1 MSVAVH
7 EPADCSDCNVAMKV
21 QKTVRRMGRTLAHGR
36 FEVHETI
43 FICGSGC
50 RQEGKPVTARS
61 AQMAQLLVPRST
73 VGYDVMAYVGLQRFV
88 HFRQREEIQE
98 QLETQYGII
107 LSTGEV
113 SALAQRFLVYLAKLH
128 WQSAPALRAVLETDG
143 GWPMHVDA
151 TGEDGRGT
159 VVTILSGWRGWVLD
173 AWKAPT
179 ERSEFVLPGMQRVAE
194 AFGPPCAVMRDLGR
208 AMTEA
213 ANEFVESLQHPIP
226 ILACHQHFLS
236 DVGKDLLEDGYNQL
250 RNTFRQLK
258 LRTKL
263 CLFVRQLG
271 NRLGES
277 IVKGRQ
283 DVNCWL
289 EEPSLPPPIIP
300 DGLAGITAVRSLAQ
314 WILDFNNDSSGHR
327 FPYVLP
333 WLNLHTRCLFIASV
347 LATSLRT
354 PPDRV
359 HVRRELEK
367 LQRILN
373 PVIDDPSLLLIG
385 EALHKRATLFNR
397 MRGALRLED
406 GEKDSV
412 KKLNDVQAAINRLT
426 EDLRKE
432 RPQRGPAQ
440 DLRQAID
447 IILTHLKC
455 HGPYLS
461 GQVINM
467 PATKQGFRLVQRTN
481 NLLEGEFHYVK
492 HGERRRSGRKNLT
505 QDFEVRPAPAFLADN
520 LRHPDYVNLICGS
533 LDHLAQ
539 AFAQLDAGDRSC
551 SIASK
556 ALPNLPTAESASLS
570 SADKQFIRQP
580 LFQSWILAAAQV

>member
-1 MSVAVH
+1 M
-7 EPADCSDCNVAMKV
+7 
-21 QKTVRRMGRTLAHGR
+21 
-36 FEVHETI
+36 
-43 FICGSGC
+43 
-50 RQEGKPVTARS
+50 
-61 AQMAQLLVPRST
+61 
-73 VGYDVMAYVGLQRFV
+73 
-88 HFRQREEIQE
+88 
-98 QLETQYGII
+98 
-107 LSTGEV
+107 
-113 SALAQRFLVYLAKLH
+113 
-128 WQSAPALRAVLETDG
+128 
-143 GWPMHVDA
+143 
-151 TGEDGRGT
+151 
-159 VVTILSGWRGWVLD
+159 
-173 AWKAPT
+173 
-179 ERSEFVLPGMQRVAE
+179 PG
-194 AFGPPCAVMRDLGR
+194 P
-208 AMTEA
+208 
-213 ANEFVESLQHPIP
+213 
-226 ILACHQHFLS
+226 
-236 DVGKDLLEDGYNQL
+236 
-250 RNTFRQLK
+250 
-258 LRTKL
+258 
-263 CLFVRQLG
+263 
-271 NRLGES
+271 
-277 IVKGRQ
+277 
-283 DVNCWL
+283 
-289 EEPSLPPPIIP
+289 
-300 DGLAGITAVRSLAQ
+300 
-314 WILDFNNDSSGHR
+314 
-327 FPYVLP
+327 
-333 WLNLHTRCLFIASV
+333 
-347 LATSLRT
+347 SLRT

-505 QDFEVRPAPAFLADN
+505 QDFEVRPATAFLADN